1 MFYEVDTQRID
12 KQLVYLARCS
22 NVLEATKIPMDEQD
36 EIAFFAVSRALH
48 IAIEC
53 VIDAGDALIDGFIM
67 RDPGGYSDIID
78 ILEDEKVI
86 PQEGAIRLKE
96 LIRVRERL
104 VRRYV
109 EIDIRELSQ
118 ELKGVAVFGKCVTWI
133 RSYLQQELG
142 AGYVSNKG
150 GLNVEK

>member
-1 MFYEVDTQRID
+1 MFYEVDTQRINQ
-12 KQLVYLARCS
+12 QLDYLMRCTQ
-22 NVLEATKIPMDEQD
+22 VLQKTSASLREQN
-36 EIAFFAVSRALH
+36 EVAFFAVSRALH

-86 PQEGAIRLKE
+86 PKEGAIRLKRWIQ
-96 LIRVRERL
+96 IRDRL

-109 EIDIRELSQ
+109 EVSEEELDQ
-118 ELKGVAVFGKCVTWI
+118 ELKEVAVFQECVTWI
-133 RSYLQQELG
+133 RSYLKQELG
-142 AGYVSNKG
+142 EAYTYGSIQEN
-150 GLNVEK
+150 